1 MKSIAENHLNRF
13 LTQYNVLVDI
23 NSYKIIE
30 APNYTVAIASGEYD
44 GEFIKVWTVVNE
56 KKMLLVTYISPNKT
70 RELSKAEDIVYSISF
85 DTSKPWI
92 KCWKIYIDRN
102 KIEFYVRFIVKF
114 IAKVGSAV
122 NCWAS
127 FNIADQA
134 KRYFFL

>member
-85 DTSKPWI
+85 DTSKP
-92 KCWKIYIDRN
+92 
-102 KIEFYVRFIVKF
+102 
-114 IAKVGSAV
+114 
-122 NCWAS
+122 
-127 FNIADQA
+127 
-134 KRYFFL
+134 